1 MLGKFVGKI
10 VARGEMISQALTP
23 PGTPKVT
30 LPPWLKLPNLHS
42 FNFILLHYFYM
53 ILMTIIGSILLFPAG
68 GLRYIDALF
77 FAAGAATQSG
87 LNTVDVN
94 TLFLYQQIVLV
105 LMACLCNPIII
116 NTFVV
121 FVRLYWFEK
130 RFRGVARQA
139 REFRRTRTLTKSR
152 SEAKQDLDVEN
163 EERGIQGRQIKF
175 ADSLDEKTDAAGQ
188 EGSAESGRSE
198 STAAERKGVSEN
210 ATESDDEEDVQTPFH
225 RDIVFADEVARPPRI
240 VSNEERIPE
249 KRSPGHHIAFVEN
262 QRNPKDSSTLYIP
275 SPRDVERG
283 YGPQRLA
290 DGDSGSE
297 IVRHTSQDGNPDP
310 SNGELNGDDHPFKD
324 VSSKQERFKFGLSR
338 LKNGRKR
345 NDNSDSPQ
353 RGFRNRIMSR
363 SRTFASHL
371 SQEKQT
377 SDPLPYLSYAAT
389 IGRNSTFVDLTEEQ
403 REELGGIE
411 YRALKT
417 LAWVLL
423 VYYFGYFILG
433 YVIFLPWITQSK
445 QYSAIVRGNGAS
457 PVWWGFFTSMS
468 MFTDLGF
475 TLTPDSMISFQR
487 AVMPMLVGSFLIIIG
502 NTGFPC
508 MLRFMIWIA
517 SKCVPY
523 GSSIWE
529 EFRFL
534 LDHPRRCFTLL
545 FPQKAT
551 WWLFGI
557 LIFLNGLDLV
567 FFIILDLKD
576 PTVTALPGI
585 YKFLDGLF
593 QAASTRTAGFAC
605 VNLADLHPAIQ
616 VSYLVMMYIS
626 VFPIAISVRQTNVYE
641 EKSLGIYGGTDDD
654 DDLDPNSTSYL
665 GSHLRRQ
672 LSFDL
677 WYVFLG
683 LFLIACIE
691 GKRLES
697 NKDVAFNIFSLL
709 FEIVSAYG
717 TVGLSLGYPGINASF
732 SAEFRT
738 LSKLIIIAMMV
749 RGRHRGLPYAL
760 DRAILLPSESLQR
773 KEKAMDQLRRTRR
786 ESMASLHRPSSG
798 MGLDRHKT
806 AVSSGQDAVLFDNP
820 GFVRDHAL
828 LQPPAGI
835 RRGSDQDRPPT
846 AGVDGETPDMGP
858 ADNRNK
864 GRTRSRAGLTKLVS
878 GVLSAGPPKSYK
890 AH

>member
-1 MLGKFVGKI
+1 MTYCESGTG
-10 VARGEMISQALTP
+10 GDNISSTSSHSRHLF
-23 PGTPKVT
+23 T
-30 LPPWLKLPNLHS
+30 LRPSTNW
-42 FNFILLHYFYM
+42 
-53 ILMTIIGSILLFPAG
+53 
-68 GLRYIDALF
+68 
-77 FAAGAATQSG
+77 Q
-87 LNTVDVN
+87 
-94 TLFLYQQIVLV
+94 QQIVLV
-105 LMACLCNPIII
+105 LIACLCNPIII

-152 SEAKQDLDVEN
+152 SEAKDDLDVEN
-163 EERGIQGRQIKF
+163 EERGVQGRQIKF
-175 ADSLDEKTDAAGQ
+175 APSDGPSDYPNEKPDATGHT
-188 EGSAESGRSE
+188 GSAESGRSE
-198 STAAERKGVSEN
+198 STAVDRKHESEN
-210 ATESDDEEDVQTPFH
+210 AIESDDEEDVQTPFH
-225 RDIVFADEVARPPRI
+225 RDIVFADEVARPPRNL
-240 VSNEERIPE
+240 SNEERIPE
-249 KRSPGHHIAFVEN
+249 KRSQAHHIAFVEN
-262 QRNPKDSSTLYIP
+262 QRNPKHSSTLYIP
-275 SPRDVERG
+275 GPRDVERG
-283 YGPQRLA
+283 YGPQRLE
-290 DGDSGSE
+290 DGDSGSD
-297 IVRHTSQDGNPDP
+297 IVRHNSHDVKADP
-310 SNGELNGDDHPFKD
+310 NNEAEFNGDDHPLKD
-324 VSSKQERFKFGLSR
+324 RSSKRGRFKSGLSR

-345 NDNSDSPQ
+345 NDDSDSPH

-371 SQEKQT
+371 TQEKQT

-423 VYYFGYFILG
+423 VYYFGYFILSFI
-433 YVIFLPWITQSK
+433 IFLPWITQTK
-445 QYSAIVRGNGAS
+445 QYSDIVRADGAS
-457 PVWWGFFTSMS
+457 PVWWGFFTPMS

-475 TLTPDSMISFQR
+475 TLTPDSMISFQK
-487 AVMPMLVGSFLIIIG
+487 ATMPMLVGSFLIIIG

-523 GSSIWE
+523 GSSLWE

-551 WWLFGI
+551 WWLFGVLI
-557 LIFLNGLDLV
+557 LLNGLDLI
-567 FFIILDLKD
+567 FFVILDLKD
-576 PTVTALPGI
+576 PTVTALPGV
-585 YKFLDGLF
+585 YQFLDGLF

-616 VSYLVMMYIS
+616 VSYLIMMYIS

-641 EKSLGIYGGTDDD
+641 EKSLGIYGGATDDD
-654 DDLDPNSTSYL
+654 ELDPNSTSYL

-691 GKRLES
+691 GNRLQS
-697 NKDVAFNIFSLL
+697 AKDVAFNIFNVL

-738 LSKLIIIAMMV
+738 LSKLIIIAMML

-773 KEKAMDQLRRTRR
+773 KEKAMDQMRRARR
-786 ESMASLHRPSSG
+786 ESVASVHRPSSG
-798 MGLDRHKT
+798 MGLDRHNT
-806 AVSSGQDAVLFDNP
+806 AVASGQDTVLFDHP
-820 GFVRDHAL
+820 HAL
-828 LQPPAGI
+828 PQSASGF
-835 RRGSDQDRPPT
+835 RRGSNQNVPPT
-846 AGVDGETPDMGP
+846 AEVDGEAPDLGP
-858 ADNRNK
+858 ADNRNR
-864 GRTRSRAGLTKLVS
+864 GRSRSRAGLTKIVT
-878 GVLSAGPPKSYK
+878 GVLSAGPTQKFHK